1 MPFVPGD
8 VFKPLSLGNINGIP
22 DAWVGNG
29 IREFD
34 GSEQKPVY
42 GLAKLTDQLQTSIPL
57 IIPSWR
63 KDQVS
68 FPDRNL
74 VLSTG
79 TVVNYVGFRL
89 PEYGNAFEGVSTP
102 YGLLP
107 TGCTI
112 IGTTGEN
119 LKVSP
124 TTGTTHTVTT
134 PAIAC
139 ASNAYQPDASAFV
152 WRAPGVADQASPSLL
167 TTIASPTTLQ
177 LTVSNAGNTAVGNGI
192 RLSQTG
198 AIAFVLVTLWVA
210 SPQAPLRLREIELPI
225 PPV

>member
-8 VFKPLSLGNINGIP
+8 VFKPLSLGNVNGIP

-34 GSEQKPVY
+34 GSERKPVY
-42 GLAKLTDQLQTSIPL
+42 GLARLTDQLQTAIPI

-63 KDQVS
+63 KDQQS
-68 FPDRNL
+68 FPDRPL
-74 VLSTG
+74 ALSAG
-79 TVVNYVGFRL
+79 TLINYVGIRL
-89 PEYGNAFEGVSTP
+89 PEYGNMFEGVSTP

-107 TGCTI
+107 QGCTI
-112 IGTTGEN
+112 VGTTGEN

-124 TTGTTHTVTT
+124 TTGTTHTVTAPVITAANNSYPPDGTAFIWRT
-134 PAIAC
+134 P
-139 ASNAYQPDASAFV
+139 SQ
-152 WRAPGVADQASPSLL
+152 GDQASPGLI
-167 TTIASPTTLQ
+167 TTLAAPTTFQ
-177 LTVSNAGNTAVGNGI
+177 LTVSNAGNTAAGNGI

-198 AIAFVLVTLWVA
+198 AVAFALITFWVA

>member
-1 MPFVPGD
+1 MPFIPND

-34 GSEQKPVY
+34 GSEQKPIY
-42 GLAKLTDQLQTSIPL
+42 ALARLTDQLQNAIPL

-63 KDQVS
+63 KDQQS

-74 VLSTG
+74 VLGAG
-79 TVVNYVGFRL
+79 TVVNYVGIRL

-107 TGCTI
+107 TGCTM

-134 PAIAC
+134 PVITC
-139 ASNAYQPDASAFV
+139 ASNAYQPDAAAFL
-152 WRAPGVADQASPSLL
+152 WRAPGIVDQASPSLL
-167 TTIASPTTLQ
+167 TTIAAPTPLQ
-177 LTVSNAGNTAVGNGI
+177 LTVSNAGNTAAGNGI

-198 AIAFVLVTLWVA
+198 AVAFALITLWVA